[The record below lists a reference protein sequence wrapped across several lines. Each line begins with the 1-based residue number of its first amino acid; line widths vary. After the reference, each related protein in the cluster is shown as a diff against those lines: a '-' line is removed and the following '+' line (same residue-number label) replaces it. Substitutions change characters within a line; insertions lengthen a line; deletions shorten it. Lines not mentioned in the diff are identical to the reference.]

1 MELKMVALALQ
12 TINAYKLSSSVSK
25 KRDTEQSDTCPNH
38 GRQPHGKLAMQLWW
52 MLGAIFVSSTAGLL
66 MLPPRLIG
74 TIKKTCVCPWSPS
87 SHFSCRLNF
96 NFPPVVHLPFHT
108 NSVLL
113 VCIGKLSYRH
123 FTPLLLITRPYL
135 VPIFV
140 ETPLLQLDYCLCSSW
155 KTVV

>member
-66 MLPPRLIG
+66 MADAPTPTPWHYKENMRVSFPHQLG
-74 TIKKTCVCPWSPS
+74 TIGVHRQVVLSPLYPSLANNSSISCSDFCRNSITAAGLLSVFKLKDCGLVISLHVCAKQK
-87 SHFSCRLNF
+87 NF
-96 NFPPVVHLPFHT
+96 
-108 NSVLL
+108 
-113 VCIGKLSYRH
+113 
-123 FTPLLLITRPYL
+123 
-135 VPIFV
+135 
-140 ETPLLQLDYCLCSSW
+140 
-155 KTVV
+155 

>member
-66 MLPPRLIG
+66 MLPPRLPG
-74 TIKKTCVCPWSPS
+74 TIKKTCVC
-87 SHFSCRLNF
+87 
-96 NFPPVVHLPFHT
+96 PFHT

-155 KTVV
+155 KTGLVISLYVCAKQKNF